1 MSVRSGRDA
10 QRKGA
15 TRQARPEP
23 AEATRTARETADGH
37 WLVRGKD
44 GRLSAYALGDG
55 ELLRWTESS
64 PGGPDWTGPE
74 PFPAEGLTRLTVH
87 QGPGGF
93 VHLVARRSTRRAEGE
108 TVDLVHAT
116 QFQSGRP
123 VTAWHSLGNPHR
135 DREQGVRVGVP
146 TIVTGA
152 DGLLH
157 VLVRDADGRL
167 QLRREQNGGKW
178 TGWKAMG
185 GGLGDGAVI
194 AATASGRI
202 EVLAPVASG
211 APGAHGGGAGL
222 AKRWSQQ
229 QPGGD
234 LTEDHDVPFG
244 HVPGTA
250 VALETTPDVLTYY
263 WADAG
268 TGGIFAHR
276 PGTWAIPL
284 DSAPVTGRPAALRAP
299 LDGYDCTVLAHRD
312 ADGGIMLTA
321 CGTENEGAG
330 VWWSPTGERSAGAP
344 ALAHDASGRVVLA
357 LIDREGA
364 LRVARQR
371 PEPGLAMEPAT
382 VVRHTAGG

>member
-1 MSVRSGRDA
+1 MPVRSGRDA
-10 QRKGA
+10 QRKVSA
-15 TRQARPEP
+15 RQVRPERT
-23 AEATRTARETADGH
+23 EVTRAARETADGQ

-44 GRLSAYALGDG
+44 GRLAAYALGDG
-55 ELLRWTESS
+55 ELLRWTETR
-64 PGGPDWTGPE
+64 PAGPDWTGPE
-74 PFPAEGLTRLTVH
+74 VFPATGLTDLTVH
-87 QGPGGF
+87 QGRDGF
-93 VHLVARRSTRRAEGE
+93 VRFVARRTTRRAEGD

-146 TIVTGA
+146 TVGTGA

-167 QLRREQNGGKW
+167 LLRREQDGGKW
-178 TGWKAMG
+178 TGWTALGK
-185 GGLGDGAVI
+185 GLGDGAVL
-194 AATASGRI
+194 ATTEAGRI
-202 EVLAPVASG
+202 EILAPLVPGTAG
-211 APGAHGGGAGL
+211 APAGGCP
-222 AKRWSQQ
+222 AKRWSQK
-229 QPGGD
+229 QPGGE
-234 LTEDHDVPFG
+234 LTEDHEIPFG

-263 WADAG
+263 WADVG

-276 PGTWAIPL
+276 PGSWVIPL
-284 DSAPVTGRPAALRAP
+284 DSSPVTGRPAVLRAP
-299 LDGYDCTVLAHRD
+299 LDGYDCTVLAHRG

-330 VWWSPTGERSAGAP
+330 VWWSPTGEHSAGAP
-344 ALAHDASGRVVLA
+344 ALAHDADGRVVLA
-357 LIDREGA
+357 LIDRDGA
-364 LRVARQR
+364 LRIARQR

-382 VVRHTAGG
+382 PVRHTG

>member
-1 MSVRSGRDA
+1 MPVRSGRAA
-10 QRKGA
+10 QRKA
-15 TRQARPEP
+15 APHPARPGDDGN
-23 AEATRTARETADGH
+23 TRTARGVADGH

-55 ELLRWTESS
+55 ELLRWTENS

-74 PFPAEGLTRLTVH
+74 PFPAAGLSHLSVH

-93 VHLVARRSTRRAEGE
+93 AHFVARRSTRRAEGE

-123 VTAWHSLGNPHR
+123 LTAWHSLGNPHR
-135 DREQGVRVGVP
+135 DREQGIRVGVP
-146 TIVTGA
+146 TAVTGA

-157 VLVRDADGRL
+157 VLVTDADGKL
-167 QLRREQNGGKW
+167 LLRREETGGKW
-178 TGWKAMG
+178 TGWAAIG
-185 GGLGDGAVI
+185 RGTGDDGAL
-194 AATASGRI
+194 AATGTGRV
-202 EVLAPVASG
+202 EVLAP
-211 APGAHGGGAGL
+211 GAGL
-222 AKRWSQQ
+222 TRRWSQK

-234 LTEDHDVPFG
+234 LTADHDIPFG
-244 HVPGTA
+244 HVPGTV
-250 VALETTPDVLTYY
+250 VALETAPDSLTYY
-263 WADAG
+263 WSDAG
-268 TGGIFAHR
+268 SGSLYAHR

-284 DSAPVTGRPAALRAP
+284 DSPPVSGRPAVLRAL

-312 ADGGIMLTA
+312 ADGGIVLTA

-330 VWWSPTGERSAGAP
+330 VWWSPTGEHSAGAP

-357 LIDREGA
+357 LIDSAGS

-382 VVRHTAGG
+382 VV